1 MFTNPIV
8 LSVIFMVVICLL
20 KVNIIVAIILSAILA
35 GFLSGMPLNE
45 IMAIFISGMGR
56 HNNVALSYI
65 LLGALAYGIQSTG
78 LANKF
83 AKLLERLFG
92 KTGKIFILVL
102 AFIASL
108 SQNVVPIHI
117 AFIPILIPP
126 LLGLMNKMKID
137 RRAVACALA
146 FGLKA
151 PYILIPAGFG
161 MIFHNIIATNITD
174 NGMNVEASSI
184 WFYMIAPA
192 FGMLV
197 GLLIAVF
204 MTYRKA
210 RDYED
215 LPIISAPVEE
225 EEKDGFTIK
234 HWGALLGTL
243 ATFAVQI
250 WAQAAFD
257 GSPLWALSVGAIL
270 GLLIMLATGA
280 IKFNK
285 FDATINGGITLMGF
299 IAFVMLVAAGYGEII
314 RESGGI
320 ESLVNASYNIIGN
333 NRVLAVIAMQL
344 IGLLVTLGIGTSFGT
359 IPIISTVFVPL
370 CIAMG
375 FSPAATIVLI
385 ATAGATGDAGMPASD
400 TALGPTAGLDAD
412 GQHDHIWDTCIPTFF
427 HFNIP
432 IKVVGIIVALLL

>member
-1 MFTNPIV
+1 
-8 LSVIFMVVICLL
+8 
-20 KVNIIVAIILSAILA
+20 
-35 GFLSGMPLNE
+35 
-45 IMAIFISGMGR
+45 
-56 HNNVALSYI
+56 
-65 LLGALAYGIQSTG
+65 
-78 LANKF
+78 
-83 AKLLERLFG
+83 
-92 KTGKIFILVL
+92 
-102 AFIASL
+102 
-108 SQNVVPIHI
+108 
-117 AFIPILIPP
+117 
-126 LLGLMNKMKID
+126 
-137 RRAVACALA
+137 
-146 FGLKA
+146 
-151 PYILIPAGFG
+151 
-161 MIFHNIIATNITD
+161 
-174 NGMNVEASSI
+174 
-184 WFYMIAPA
+184 
-192 FGMLV
+192 
-197 GLLIAVF
+197 

-215 LPIISAPVEE
+215 LPIVSAPVEDE
-225 EEKDGFTIK
+225 EEEGFTLK

-243 ATFAVQI
+243 ATFATQI
-250 WAQAAFD
+250 WAQATFD
-257 GSPLWALSVGAIL
+257 GSPLWALSVGAVL

-285 FDATINGGITLMGF
+285 FDDTINGGITLMGF

-320 ESLVNASYNIIGN
+320 EALVYAAYNVIGS
-333 NRVLAVIAMQL
+333 NRVMAVIAMQL

-400 TALGPTAGLDAD
+400 TALGPTAGLNAD

-432 IKVVGIIVALLL
+432 IKIVGIIVALLI